1 MAWRGF
7 SLRKKS
13 SPAVQDGIQHDPAV
27 HDGIQRELHRSF
39 KRGDDKRIMLMNLV
53 KEGKCSSLY
62 GKSLIT

>member
-13 SPAVQDGIQHDPAV
+13 NQAVEPEAV